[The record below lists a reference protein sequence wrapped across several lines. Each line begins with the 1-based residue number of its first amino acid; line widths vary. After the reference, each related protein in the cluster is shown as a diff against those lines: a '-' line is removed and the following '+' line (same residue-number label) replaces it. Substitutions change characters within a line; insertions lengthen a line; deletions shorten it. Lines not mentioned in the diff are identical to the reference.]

1 MAGYIYIGKRIYYL
15 KVDGRVI
22 LDTGEAEGW
31 VNKTT
36 VEQDFKIYEELQ
48 KYTRDSVDC
57 IELEFGEFKTEFAEC
72 TSYKV
77 DITKKELVFDY
88 TEVPKPPSIE
98 QKLSIHERVEVLEK
112 EKVEHEDLIFEQAY
126 EIAELKIN
134 LNL

>member
-15 KVDGRVI
+15 KENGNII

-77 DITKKELVFDY
+77 NIETKKLEFDY
-88 TEVPKPPSIE
+88 TEKPPSPDVPISPT
-98 QKLSIHERVEVLEK
+98 LHERVELLEK
-112 EKVEHEDLIFEQAY
+112 ANSTQEDLIFEQAY
-126 EIAELKIN
+126 ELSLLKVQA
-134 LNL
+134 